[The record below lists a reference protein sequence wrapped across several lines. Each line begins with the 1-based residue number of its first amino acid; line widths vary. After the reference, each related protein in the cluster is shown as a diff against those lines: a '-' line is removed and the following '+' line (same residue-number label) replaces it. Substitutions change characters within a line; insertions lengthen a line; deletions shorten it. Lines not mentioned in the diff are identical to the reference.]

1 MIVGAAFCPDLPLL
15 VPALATGAAA
25 ELEELRAACA
35 MAAYDAEL
43 CYDRA
48 PYGVGYLVAAWTAH
62 G

>member
-1 MIVGAAFCPDLPLL
+1 
-15 VPALATGAAA
+15 
-25 ELEELRAACA
+25 
-35 MAAYDAEL
+35 L